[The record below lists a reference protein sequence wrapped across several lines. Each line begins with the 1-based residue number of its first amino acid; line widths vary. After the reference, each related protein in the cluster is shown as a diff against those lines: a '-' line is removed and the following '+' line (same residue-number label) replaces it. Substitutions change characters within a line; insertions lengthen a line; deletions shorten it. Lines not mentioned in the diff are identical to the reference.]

1 MNLAQRAYWVQS
13 LGRRSRCQPRGTRS
27 GLTSAS
33 SLQLDAG
40 NFIHEVRTD
49 ASGVARSVV
58 VGTSTAKF
66 GEQKRIVLAQL
77 AGGSDSF
84 TLDAANFIKADGAAA
99 SSITFNALN
108 QHLLCEFNGTKW
120 RIISSNAIIT

>member
-13 LGRRSRCQPRGTRS
+13 LGRRSRNAPKGTRS
-27 GLTSAS
+27 GLTSATP
-33 SLQLDAG
+33 LQLDAG
-40 NFIHEVRTD
+40 NFIYEIRTD
-49 ASGVARSVV
+49 ASGVARSVL
-58 VGTSTAKF
+58 VGTASAKF

-84 TLDAANFIKADGAAA
+84 TLDAANFLKSDGSSAAT
-99 SSITFNALN
+99 ITFNALN

-120 RIISSNAIIT
+120 RIISTTAVTT

>member
-1 MNLAQRAYWVQS
+1 MDLAQRAYWVQS

-27 GLTSAS
+27 GTTSAS
-33 SLQLDAG
+33 ALQLDAG
-40 NFIHEVRTD
+40 NFIHEIRTD
-49 ASGVARSVV
+49 ASGLARSVV

-66 GEQKRIVLAQL
+66 GEQKRVLLASL

-84 TLDAANFIKADGAAA
+84 TLDAASFLKTDGSAA
-99 SSITFNALN
+99 SSITFNALG

-120 RIISSNAIIT
+120 RIISATAVIT